1 MMTDTSDLSLAEAG
15 MPFREKSAW
24 VAIAGMVVAY
34 GAYFI
39 VVTALPRA
47 GSDIDET
54 LRTVALFGIATVIRL
69 LILGIGTLVIRAGSP
84 ADARAPSDERDRA
97 IAGRS
102 AALAYYVL
110 MAGMIVVGIMMP
122 FSAHGVAIT
131 NAALFWLVAAEIVRY
146 GTTISAYRR
155 GWHG

>member
-1 MMTDTSDLSLAEAG
+1 MMTDTSDMHMTEAG
-15 MPFREKSAW
+15 VPFREKSAW

-39 VVTALPRA
+39 VIAALPRA
-47 GSDIDET
+47 DSEINDT
-54 LRTVALFGIATVIRL
+54 LRTIALFGVATVIRL
-69 LILGIGTLVIRAGSP
+69 LILGVGTLIIRAGSP
-84 ADARAPSDERDRA
+84 ADARAALDERDRL

-102 AALAYYVL
+102 AAHAYYVL
-110 MAGMIVVGIMMP
+110 MAGMIIVGIMMP

>member
-1 MMTDTSDLSLAEAG
+1 MMMNTSNAGLSEAG

-24 VAIAGMVVAY
+24 VAVAGMVIAY
-34 GAYFI
+34 GAYF
-39 VVTALPRA
+39 VVLAALPRA
-47 GSDIDET
+47 GSEQDDT
-54 LRTVALFGIATVIRL
+54 LRTIALFGVATVIRL

-84 ADARAPSDERDRA
+84 ADARTASDERDRA

-131 NAALFWLVAAEIVRY
+131 NAALFWLVAAEIARY